1 MKTAI
6 VSASLLLSF
15 LAFSTGGAQEPDE
28 DPQGEHCV
36 SLNRIDRM
44 EVIDEQNVLFHM
56 KGGEIYVNN
65 LPHRCNSLDRRDTL
79 MYRTSMSRL
88 CSLDI
93 ITVLEPIGFGFSP
106 GISCGLGKFYRVT
119 EEQAEELK
127 QAAER
132 QRD

>member
-15 LAFSTGGAQEPDE
+15 LALSTGGAQESDD
-28 DPQGEHCV
+28 DPQGEHCL